1 MFGCLWRSLVC
12 WLGQPW
18 QLWRRPTTSLASAM
32 CCRVGCRPKQNKER
46 GDECLAAY
54 GAHWFAGLGSR
65 GSFGVWRHVVSEAQI
80 GATVTDAELTKYLN
94 ITPEQAAIILPKLT
108 T

>member
-1 MFGCLWRSLVC
+1 
-12 WLGQPW
+12 
-18 QLWRRPTTSLASAM
+18 
-32 CCRVGCRPKQNKER
+32 
-46 GDECLAAY
+46 LAAY

-108 T
+108 TAKRALYDRMAQVAIEAALWTQGLGPKPAGVLIDTERGTRRRRAWR